1 MLPLDSFQCFFVTE
15 LGRGR
20 EQGPFM
26 QLLGI
31 IKSYRAWEIVYYLV
45 MDGMAGIIQME
56 LESWRKY
63 LYFQEL

>member
-1 MLPLDSFQCFFVTE
+1 MLPLYSFQCFFVTE

-31 IKSYRAWEIVYYLV
+31 IQSYRAWEIVYYLG